1 MCELKEQLPV
11 RIFSIST
18 GISLFFF
25 QIIRDCL
32 ESYRGSR
39 SEPAGLCMCRLRKQA
54 TEAEGGPLEF
64 RKVYS
69 KGRFEWVCSEERES
83 MTPEVLSLEDFKV

>member
-1 MCELKEQLPV
+1 M
-11 RIFSIST
+11 
-18 GISLFFF
+18 
-25 QIIRDCL
+25 
-32 ESYRGSR
+32 
-39 SEPAGLCMCRLRKQA
+39 CMCRLRKQA